1 MATRSYQRV
10 TLSLDSPAL
19 WRLAKL
25 SELYQ
30 SAAKGTITDAHRQM
44 IHDLADARGVPRFED
59 AIAGFTAA
67 DYEACAVSVPQ
78 DGGGWRRETVAEVRA
93 RLAPTG
99 RTVALPPLV
108 PPPVTAREPAKGDGS
123 TERVGTDAVGRI
135 GAAMN
140 RSGLVTFAE
149 VDRAIGAARG
159 TTRNASKGA
168 VPLDKAGGGKLLS
181 WIEEQGA

>member
-30 SAAKGTITDAHRQM
+30 SAAKGTMTDAHRQM

-59 AIAGFTAA
+59 AIHGFTDA

-78 DGGGWRRETVAEVRA
+78 DGGGWRRETVAEARA

-99 RTVALPPLV
+99 RTVALPPLA
-108 PPPVTAREPAKGDGS
+108 PPPVATREPAKGNGQSAED
-123 TERVGTDAVGRI
+123 RI
-135 GAAMN
+135 ALAMH
-140 RSGLVTFAE
+140 RTSFTTFAE
-149 VDRAIGAARG
+149 VDRKIGAAKG
-159 TTRNASKGA
+159 TTRNASKGG
-168 VPLDKAGGGKLLS
+168 VPLASAAGGRLLA
-181 WIEEQGA
+181 WVEEQGA

>member
-30 SAAKGTITDAHRQM
+30 SAAKCTITDSHRQM

-59 AIAGFTAA
+59 AIADFTTA

-78 DGGGWRRETVAEVRA
+78 DGGGWRRETLAEARA

-99 RTVALPPLV
+99 RAVALPPLA
-108 PPPVTAREPAKGDGS
+108 PPTKAPEKELGPSEESAEV
-123 TERVGTDAVGRI
+123 RI
-135 GAAMN
+135 GAAMAKAGVESYPALA
-140 RSGLVTFAE
+140 RLLE
-149 VDRAIGAARG
+149 IDRG
-159 TTRNASKGA
+159 TIRNAVKGTT
-168 VPLDKAGGGKLLS
+168 PLETAGGGRLLA
-181 WIEEQGA
+181 WVEEQGA

>member
-30 SAAKGTITDAHRQM
+30 SAAKGTMTDAHRQM

-59 AIAGFTAA
+59 AIHGFTDA

-78 DGGGWRRETVAEVRA
+78 DGGGWRRETVAEARA

-99 RTVALPPLV
+99 RTVALPPLA
-108 PPPVTAREPAKGDGS
+108 PPPVVAREPAKGNAQS
-123 TERVGTDAVGRI
+123 AEARLTT
-135 GAAMN
+135 AMGHA
-140 RSGLVTFAE
+140 GLKTFAE
-149 VDRAIGAARG
+149 VDRKIGAAKG

-168 VPLDKAGGGKLLS
+168 VPLDKAGGGKLLA
-181 WIEEQGA
+181 WVEEQGA